1 VTAVDDVA
9 SPTAGTDA
17 APAVPREPVHAGPT
31 LLQPLRERDYRLV
44 FIGETISVL
53 GDQFHF
59 VALAWLALQLTGSGL
74 ALGTVLMTAAIPRAV
89 FVLVGGAFSD
99 RFSPRTLMLVSNVL
113 RGVVV
118 AVVAGLVLTGRA
130 ELWHLYVLAA
140 IFGIVDAFFYP
151 ALNTII
157 PMLVS
162 ERLLPAANAAIQGS
176 VQVMG
181 LIGPALAGAAIA
193 LVETGPAFA
202 IDAASFG
209 VAALAVFL
217 VRGGRRAAPSPD
229 AATERESVLAS
240 IAGGI
245 RAAWADP
252 AVRGTLVLI
261 AAFNLAFTGP
271 VSVGLAWL
279 AENRFAA
286 GSAGFGILFSV
297 WGGGAVIGAVIA
309 GSVGQLPR
317 FGTTLLAIA
326 CMLGVGLAAIGV
338 APTILVALAIMAPMA
353 VLIGLVNVQYISW
366 LQARVPD
373 ELRGRVMSLVM
384 LGSIGLA
391 PFSLA
396 AAGAL
401 VDLGAA
407 MLMYAVAGGIVLA
420 AALAG
425 FAWGVPAHMD
435 RRPAA
440 IERATERR

>member
-1 VTAVDDVA
+1 MDDLA
-9 SPTAGTDA
+9 SPMPVADTSDSVPSES
-17 APAVPREPVHAGPT
+17 APGGPA

-44 FIGETISVL
+44 FTGETISVL

-74 ALGTVLMTAAIPRAV
+74 ALGTVLMTAAIPRAI

-99 RFSPRTLMLVSNVL
+99 RFSPRTLMLVSNVI

-118 AVVAGLVLTGRA
+118 AVIAALVLSGRA

-181 LIGPALAGAAIA
+181 LVGPALAGAAIA
-193 LVETGPAFA
+193 LVETGPAFVV
-202 IDAASFG
+202 DAASFG
-209 VAALAVFL
+209 VAALAVYL
-217 VRGGRRAAPSPD
+217 VRGGRRAAPSPE
-229 AATERESVLAS
+229 AAAERQNVFAS

-271 VSVGLAWL
+271 ISVGLAWL
-279 AENRFAA
+279 AEDRFDA

-317 FGTTLLAIA
+317 FGTTLLGVA
-326 CMLGVGLAAIGV
+326 CLLGIGLAAIGV
-338 APTILVALAIMAPMA
+338 APTILVAIAIMAPMA
-353 VLIGLVNVQYISW
+353 VLVGLVNVQYISW
-366 LQARVPD
+366 LQARVP
-373 ELRGRVMSLVM
+373 EHLLGRVMSLVM

-391 PFSLA
+391 PVSLA

-407 MLMYAVAGGIVLA
+407 TLMYAVAGGIVLA

-425 FAWGVPAHMD
+425 LAWGVPAHMD
-435 RRPAA
+435 REPAA
-440 IERATERR
+440 